1 MASHPFRQ
9 LKAPPAT
16 GKSALSYRAVGIR
29 NAVNPDKRREVA
41 LINQPY
47 PDLRVGQR
55 QTSRGRTL
63 TETDVVNFC
72 MLTGNW
78 LELHANEEF
87 ARHTLYGRR
96 LVQGSLVFSIGN
108 AMIPFDP
115 EVIEAFWGVEGL
127 RFLRPSFIGDTIWSS
142 AEIKA
147 LRDHRDRHGVATL
160 DLQVHNQRGETVMR
174 CDFSLLVRR
183 VRLGAARPPAG
194 ATEAKAP

>member
-1 MASHPFRQ
+1 M
-9 LKAPPAT
+9 
-16 GKSALSYRAVGIR
+16 
-29 NAVNPDKRREVA
+29 
-41 LINQPY
+41 INQPY
-47 PDLRVGQR
+47 SELRVGQR
-55 QTSRGRTL
+55 QTSHGRTL

-96 LVQGSLVFSIGN
+96 LVQGSLIFSIGN
-108 AMIPFDP
+108 AMLPFDP

-127 RFLRPSFIGDTIWSS
+127 RFLRPSFIGDTIWAT

-147 LRDHRDRHGVATL
+147 LRDQRDRHGVATL

-183 VRLGAARPPAG
+183 VRLKAPPPAPS
-194 ATEAKAP
+194 APKAKAS